1 MMVKN
6 LETITNTKRGKMDI
20 FQRHNEHLTISTSLP
35 CKKEIKF
42 KCIGLLRVK
51 LEYLKGY

>member
-1 MMVKN
+1 MAKN
-6 LETITNTKRGKMDI
+6 LETITNTKRGKMAV

>member
-1 MMVKN
+1 MAV
-6 LETITNTKRGKMDI
+6 

-35 CKKEIKF
+35 WNKEIKF
-42 KCIGLLRVK
+42 KFIGLLRLK